1 ASPTA
6 QTTPEP
12 AAAPAAA
19 PKTFGAQTRIDTTR
33 RDYDPDFKDK
43 LAAFLERYQ
52 AKTRR
57 SKEYSAKHRS
67 HLADP
72 RAGSGF
78 RPAIKEAIYTIIVK
92 RSKGARIWD
101 IVGNESFDIT
111 CGFGTNFL
119 GHSPDFVMDAIKEQM
134 ERGV

>member
-1 ASPTA
+1 AANSA
-6 QTTPEP
+6 AEQ
-12 AAAPAAA
+12 AAATPAAA

-57 SKEYSAKHRS
+57 SKEYAANHRS

-72 RAGSGF
+72 RVVSGF
-78 RPAIKEAIYTIIVK
+78 RPAIKEAIYPIVVE
-92 RSKGARIWD
+92 RSKGARLWD
-101 IVGNESFDIT
+101 IDGNEYIDIT

-119 GHSPDFVMDAIKEQM
+119 G
-134 ERGV
+134 